1 MHITVSGRHLD
12 VGASLR
18 QHAVEQIEAAV
29 SKYFDRP
36 IDATVTFGKRGAFFA
51 ADITVHVGRGID
63 AHASAEA
70 DDAYRAFGTALDHLS
85 KRLRRHKR
93 RLRDHHQGGARAFET
108 AAARQYILDLSA
120 ATDEPDAPAPAGR
133 PEPIVVADM
142 TAEIPT
148 LTVGEAAMR
157 LDLGAEPALLFRNA
171 AHGGLNMIYRRADG
185 NVGWVDPDAAPAGRR

>member
-1 MHITVSGRHLD
+1 MHITVSGRHID

-18 QHAVEQIEAAV
+18 QHAVEQVEAAV

-36 IDATVTFGKRGAFFA
+36 MDATVTFGKRGAFFT

-63 AHASAEA
+63 AHAGAEA
-70 DDAYRAFGTALDHLS
+70 DDAYRAFGIALDHLA

-93 RLRDHHQGGARAFET
+93 RLRDHHQGGARAVET
-108 AAARQYILDLSA
+108 AAARQYILDLSSA
-120 ATDEPDAPAPAGR
+120 ADEPESAPPAGR
-133 PEPIVVADM
+133 PEPLVVADL
-142 TAEIPT
+142 TTEIPT

-185 NVGWVDPDAAPAGRR
+185 HVGWVDPDAPPAGRR

>member
-1 MHITVSGRHLD
+1 MHITVSGRHID

-18 QHAVEQIEAAV
+18 QHAVEQVEAVV

-36 IDATVTFGKRGAFFA
+36 IDATVTFGKRGAFFRS
-51 ADITVHVGRGID
+51 DITVHVGRGID
-63 AHASAEA
+63 AHAGAEA
-70 DDAYRAFGTALDHLS
+70 DDAYRAFGTALDHLA

-93 RLRDHHQGGARAFET
+93 RLRDHHQGGARAIES
-108 AAARQYILDLSA
+108 AAARQYILELAETGEDR
-120 ATDEPDAPAPAGR
+120 DDAAPAGR
-133 PEPIVVADM
+133 PEPLVVADM
-142 TAEIPT
+142 AAEIPT